1 MNMTLPVIEES
12 FVPANNRAW
21 LVRFWE
27 LPAEYVGIACPFG
40 LVLFILFYFD
50 ANVSVS
56 PPLVRANFSLS
67 SRKEPSFRFKSHQ
80 GSTGTSSSSV
90 SPPSSLVYSVSQRQT
105 VSSLKHLCTLQVL

>member
-56 PPLVRANFSLS
+56 PPAFNADCSLS
-67 SRKEPSFRFKSHQ
+67 LPKEQSFRSKSRQ
-80 GSTGTSSSSV
+80 DFTGTSSCSV
-90 SPPSSLVYSVSQRQT
+90 SPPSLLVYSVYPLPT
-105 VSSLKHLCTLQVL
+105 VSFLKHLCTLPAW